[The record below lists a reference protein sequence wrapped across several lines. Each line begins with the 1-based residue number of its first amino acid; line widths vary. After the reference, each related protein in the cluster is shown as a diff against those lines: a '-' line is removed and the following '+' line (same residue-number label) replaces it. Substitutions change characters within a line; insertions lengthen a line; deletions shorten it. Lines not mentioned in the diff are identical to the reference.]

1 MESLNK
7 VCTGAI
13 FGFRRNR
20 WCGEDEFF
28 IGKVS
33 EFGNN
38 TVTSCCQCKEGGYQT
53 YNTYKPESVIE
64 LPLSEELLQLEGF
77 VQSGNTWTNKELNV
91 SISKNPDSFS
101 RKWNLKI
108 VDNDELV
115 VEANFNNLNE
125 FQFYCF
131 QSNVP
136 LKIKLASARIIYEDC
151 VKEQVKANPE

>member
-7 VCTGAI
+7 VCSGAI

-20 WCGEDEFF
+20 WYGEDEFV

-38 TVTSCCQCKEGGYQT
+38 TVTSYYQCKEGGYQT

-77 VQSGNTWTNKELNV
+77 VQSGNTWTNKDML
-91 SISKNPDSFS
+91 IPIARSF
-101 RKWNLKI
+101 K
-108 VDNDELV
+108 
-115 VEANFNNLNE
+115 
-125 FQFYCF
+125 
-131 QSNVP
+131 
-136 LKIKLASARIIYEDC
+136 
-151 VKEQVKANPE
+151 

>member
-7 VCTGAI
+7 VFAGAI
-13 FGFRRNR
+13 FGFKRNG
-20 WCGEDEFF
+20 WYEDASF

-38 TVTSCCQCKEGGYQT
+38 TVTSYCQKEEGGYQT
-53 YNTYKPESVIE
+53 YNTYRSENIIE

-77 VQSGNTWTNKELNV
+77 VQSGNTWTNEELNV
-91 SISKNPDSFS
+91 SISKNPNSFS
-101 RKWNLKI
+101 RKWNLRI

-131 QSNVP
+131 QSNIP
-136 LKIKLASARIIYEDC
+136 LKIKLASARIIYEDYI
-151 VKEQVKANPE
+151 KEQVKANSK